1 MSGIPTAIAAPLAQ
15 ARAMASAP
23 ASAPTSSAATSSAA
37 TSSQASAPAA
47 QGVITGMTQDTRQFV
62 IKLFAVA
69 IVVFTGAIL
78 AMMLYRAWMDGN
90 APLTAQITAG
100 LIGLIPWL
108 LGFVAVII
116 TGEPVGTALVY
127 WAIRV
132 FVPGA
137 AALPPLPGLPLPAA
151 TSSDTTTTTATPSNG

>member
-1 MSGIPTAIAAPLAQ
+1 MSGIGSAIAAPLTRVA
-15 ARAMASAP
+15 AMASAP
-23 ASAPTSSAATSSAA
+23 ASAPTSSATA
-37 TSSQASAPAA
+37 SSQTSAPAA
-47 QGVITGMTQDTRQFV
+47 PGVITGMTQDTRQFV

-69 IVVFTGAIL
+69 IVFFTGAIL
-78 AMMLYRAWMDGN
+78 AMMLYRAWVDGN
-90 APLTAQITAG
+90 APLTAQITSG
-100 LIGLIPWL
+100 LIGLVPWL

-132 FVPGA
+132 FVPGG